1 MAADSVYEM
10 LKRLKS
16 GPPPVP
22 PIWRRN
28 KVAPDPWCGDGEAA
42 GLRAALE
49 RGDVAPLER
58 AFHQADTDR
67 REFLVSTLT
76 DGLPPLQALE
86 SWPEAAPSSALAL
99 LCRGRQRV
107 SAAWD
112 ARGSGRARTV
122 GKGQWEVFFDGLR
135 QAEQD
140 LYRALDLGA
149 GSTAWSMLL
158 ISGRGLQVGTDE
170 HWARYGRAT
179 ESGGIMA
186 YAADQLLQNLCAKWS
201 GSHEEM
207 FAFARETSAQVP
219 DGDPR
224 HRLVPVAH
232 FERAIDFD
240 RERDQIRYRS
250 DPAVQDEILAAADR
264 SVFFQAEPNTPQ
276 RTVSLNW
283 FAFAAG
289 YFYRPDLARPLLE
302 QVGGAPTPW
311 PWNYYPDRAMA
322 LLQQYRK
329 EAGLSAVP

>member
-1 MAADSVYEM
+1 MF
-10 LKRLKS
+10 KRLKA
-16 GPPPVP
+16 GPPPIP

-42 GLRAALE
+42 ALRAALE

-58 AFHQADTDR
+58 ALHQADADR
-67 REFLVSTLT
+67 REFLVQTLT
-76 DGLPPLQALE
+76 TDLPPLQTVE
-86 SWPEAAPSSALAL
+86 SWPEAAPSSALAF
-99 LCRGRQRV
+99 LCRGSQRV

-122 GKGQWEVFFDGLR
+122 GEGQWDTFFDGLR
-135 QAEQD
+135 QAELD
-140 LYRALDLGA
+140 LHRALDLGA
-149 GSTAWSMLL
+149 GSAAWSILL
-158 ISGRGLQVGTDE
+158 ISGRGLQLPTDE
-170 HWARYGRAT
+170 QWARYGRAT
-179 ESGGIMA
+179 ESGGTMA
-186 YAADQLLQNLCAKWS
+186 YAADQFLQHLCAKWQ

-207 FAFARETSAQVP
+207 FAFARETSAQAP

-224 HRLVPVAH
+224 HRLVPTAH

-240 RERDQIRYRS
+240 RERDRMRYRS
-250 DPAVQDEILAAADR
+250 DPAVQDEILAAANR
-264 SVFFQAEPNTPQ
+264 SVFSHVETNTPQ
-276 RTVSLNW
+276 QIVSLNW

-289 YFYRPDLARPLLE
+289 YFGRPDISRPLLE
-302 QVGGAPTPW
+302 RVGGAPTPG